1 MISDEKSSI
10 TMKPFGLNS
19 GKGPHLQLLDVGEW
33 YALIDPESMFW
44 ALVDKDRDM
53 GQALREEILPM
64 YNEHNES
71 MKEELHKFRS
81 EERFSAV
88 YFNPTGRCNA
98 NCRYCYLPD
107 GLREQGH
114 HMTYKEVSLALDNL
128 YDFFENYPG
137 SVAKGGKKPVVVFHG
152 SEPMLV
158 KDVLKQVVVDYK
170 DRFIFGVQTNGVQLD
185 DETADHFMDH
195 KVSMGISLDSPY
207 KEINDR
213 IRPLRGGG
221 GTYEKAVH
229 AIEHLDGYRNMSVI
243 CTISSM
249 NVATLPEMI
258 DFLADRKV
266 PSVLMNPVRG
276 TQEVA
281 RALRPP
287 Q

>member
-1 MISDEKSSI
+1 
-10 TMKPFGLNS
+10 
-19 GKGPHLQLLDVGEW
+19 
-33 YALIDPESMFW
+33 
-44 ALVDKDRDM
+44 
-53 GQALREEILPM
+53 
-64 YNEHNES
+64 
-71 MKEELHKFRS
+71 
-81 EERFSAV
+81 
-88 YFNPTGRCNA
+88 
-98 NCRYCYLPD
+98 
-107 GLREQGH
+107 
-114 HMTYKEVSLALDNL
+114 MTYEEVSLVLDNQH
-128 YDFFENYPG
+128 DFFENYPG

-158 KDVLKQVVVDYK
+158 KDILKRVVVDHK

-195 KVSMGISLDSPY
+195 NVSVGSSLDSSY

-213 IRPLRGGG
+213 IWPLRGGG
-221 GTYEKAVH
+221 GTYEKAMH

-258 DFLADRKV
+258 GFLADRNV

-287 Q
+287 PQ